1 MAATELSRNFLA
13 ISRIGAGKTGNH
25 VLCRTVVVDWTG
37 AVGGAGVL
45 AAARKT
51 TAGARAFRGIL
62 EGCGKDSAASSRI
75 PMASS
80 LGGAG
85 DGSRAVGN
93 PGCRKTAFAMADG
106 KSTDHDHRRSRDHD
120 VGWE

>member
-13 ISRIGAGKTGNH
+13 ISRIGAGKTGDH

-37 AVGGAGVL
+37 AVGGAGGL

-51 TAGARAFRGIL
+51 TAGARAVRGIL
-62 EGCGKDSAASSRI
+62 EGCGKDSAAPARVS
-75 PMASS
+75 MAAGVS
-80 LGGAG
+80 GAG
-85 DGSRAVGN
+85 DGGGAVGN

-120 VGWE
+120 VGWK